1 VALSGLHTGAAGS
14 PEGLRYTATRSSSG
28 GYWMKRLLVTTA
40 IALPLLALTA
50 PPIVADVRTR
60 ERTAIKFEGMLGRVV
75 GLFGGR
81 AAREGIVSTTV
92 VRGDRKATMTDT
104 TTQIIDLSE
113 ERIYD
118 LDMKRRTYRVTTF
131 DELRRQ
137 MREAHE
143 RAERDAKREQQD
155 EPAQDPTIEME
166 VDFDVRETGT
176 RKALAGHDARQV
188 IITITMRQKGRTLE
202 DGGGLVL
209 TSDAWFGPTL
219 PALNEIADFHMRYW
233 KQLEGPEAVG
243 MSAEQL
249 AMVLAMYPG
258 VAQAMERL
266 KDEGAKLEG
275 TMLAQTMTFEAVRSK
290 AQMEEQQQ
298 AQGGGGI
305 GGMLARRIKRD
316 DPNPRS
322 TIFTIDHEYQ
332 EISTSVDAASLAIPE
347 GFKQRK

>member
-1 VALSGLHTGAAGS
+1 
-14 PEGLRYTATRSSSG
+14 
-28 GYWMKRLLVTTA
+28 MKRLLLTTA
-40 IALPLLALTA
+40 IAFPLLALTA
-50 PPIVADVRTR
+50 PPITADVRTR

-75 GLFGGR
+75 GMFGGR

-92 VRGDRKATMTDT
+92 VKGHRKATLNDATS
-104 TTQIIDLSE
+104 QIIDLSE
-113 ERIYD
+113 ERVYD
-118 LDMKRRTYRVTTF
+118 LDLKRRTYKVTTF

-137 MREAHE
+137 MREARE
-143 RAERDAKREQQD
+143 KAERDAKQQREE
-155 EPAQDPTIEME
+155 EPAQDPGVEME
-166 VDFDVRETGT
+166 VDFDVKETGA
-176 RKALAGHDARQV
+176 RKAVAGHDARQAL
-188 IITITMRQKGRTLE
+188 ITITMRQKGQTLE
-202 DGGGLVL
+202 EGGGLVL

-249 AMVLAMYPG
+249 AMLLAMYPG
-258 VAQAMERL
+258 VAQAMERMQS
-266 KDEGAKLEG
+266 ESAKLEG

-290 AQMEEQQQ
+290 AQMNERQE

-305 GGMLARRIKRD
+305 GGMLARRIKKD
-316 DPNPRS
+316 DGGSPRS

-332 EISTSVDAASLAIPE
+332 EIATSVDEASLAVPE